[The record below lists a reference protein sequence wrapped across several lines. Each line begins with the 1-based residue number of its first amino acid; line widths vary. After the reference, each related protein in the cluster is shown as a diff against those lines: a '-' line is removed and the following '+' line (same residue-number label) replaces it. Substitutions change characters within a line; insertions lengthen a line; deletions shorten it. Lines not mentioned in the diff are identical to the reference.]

1 MKCYGEEKSLQA
13 IAEASNAETLDTEN
27 VGDTADNLYFGV
39 KQPTRV
45 SFFLSRGNEVL
56 GDYTMYMLYDTQ
68 ENMRYSMTS
77 TTAISFLAHHI
88 LLNETSGLRIGQA
101 QAYPIFH
108 LASPFEVKPGW
119 LTMSGYI
126 SYCLTT
132 N

>member
-68 ENMRYSMTS
+68 ENTPRRPQLRAEAGSRRRQLTW
-77 TTAISFLAHHI
+77 APERVRN
-88 LLNETSGLRIGQA
+88 LNSSQKK
-101 QAYPIFH
+101 Y
-108 LASPFEVKPGW
+108 
-119 LTMSGYI
+119 
-126 SYCLTT
+126 
-132 N
+132 